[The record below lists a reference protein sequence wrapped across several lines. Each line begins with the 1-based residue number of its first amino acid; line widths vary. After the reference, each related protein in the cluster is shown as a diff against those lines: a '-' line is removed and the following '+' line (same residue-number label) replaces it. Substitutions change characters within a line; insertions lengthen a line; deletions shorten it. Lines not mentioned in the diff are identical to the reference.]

1 MTVRKAA
8 VVLAGDAETELAS
21 STSSAFPPY
30 AAIFNITLTPAQA
43 AQVISAVGGRRGVLF
58 VDYTIRPAGT
68 DAPLVKRA
76 DVATWFAGTDGL
88 THIHAF
94 G

>member
-1 MTVRKAA
+1 LVR
-8 VVLAGDAETELAS
+8 
-21 STSSAFPPY
+21 
-30 AAIFNITLTPAQA
+30 
-43 AQVISAVGGRRGVLF
+43 
-58 VDYTIRPAGT
+58 
-68 DAPLVKRA
+68 RA

>member
-1 MTVRKAA
+1 
-8 VVLAGDAETELAS
+8 
-21 STSSAFPPY
+21 
-30 AAIFNITLTPAQA
+30 
-43 AQVISAVGGRRGVLF
+43 VISAVGGRRGVLF

-68 DAPLVKRA
+68 DTPLVRRA